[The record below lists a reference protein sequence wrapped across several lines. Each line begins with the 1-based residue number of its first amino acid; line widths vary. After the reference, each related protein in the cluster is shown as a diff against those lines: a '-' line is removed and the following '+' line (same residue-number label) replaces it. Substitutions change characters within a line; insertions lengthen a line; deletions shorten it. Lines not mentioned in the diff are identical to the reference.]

1 MIKIGVCQIDNNS
14 SDVHTHVMNQ
24 IDKLDKDVDM
34 IILPECFNAPYG
46 MDYFTKYAEDK
57 DETSKT
63 YQLLQHLAVKY
74 NAYVVGG
81 TFITKDTKDRY
92 YNTCYVFNRDGEE
105 IGVYDKIHLFD
116 IELPGN
122 TYKESSVLTAG
133 STPLVVKTEF
143 GNIGIG
149 VCFDLR
155 FPKLAEYYK
164 KHDCKLLCYPG
175 AFTMKTGKDHYE
187 LLLRS
192 LALNNQC
199 YVVGCA
205 PARNESA
212 SYVTWSN
219 STIVN
224 PWGTVVANL
233 GHEVKVKSVSL
244 DITSVDTVRKCIPI
258 KDEFVY

>member
-1 MIKIGVCQIDNNS
+1 MASVASTCSQTSYSTLIKQS
-14 SDVHTHVMNQ
+14 YHMLQQS
-24 IDKLDKDVDM
+24 
-34 IILPECFNAPYG
+34 
-46 MDYFTKYAEDK
+46 AE
-57 DETSKT
+57 
-63 YQLLQHLAVKY
+63 
-74 NAYVVGG
+74 
-81 TFITKDTKDRY
+81 
-92 YNTCYVFNRDGEE
+92 TC
-105 IGVYDKIHLFD
+105 
-116 IELPGN
+116 
-122 TYKESSVLTAG
+122 T
-133 STPLVVKTEF
+133 
-143 GNIGIG
+143 
-149 VCFDLR
+149 
-155 FPKLAEYYK
+155 
-164 KHDCKLLCYPG
+164 
-175 AFTMKTGKDHYE
+175 DHYE